1 VVVKATKNADKSAEK
16 NAPFGWVRS
25 KSKRFRKMEAQLLE
39 DRTIILCFFR
49 GNYRKTKP
57 K

>member
-1 VVVKATKNADKSAEK
+1 VKATKNADKSAEK

-25 KSKRFRKMEAQLLE
+25 KSKRSRKMEAQLLE